1 MMDEW
6 SGQGLVGCYVETEDR
21 SGWVVAVD
29 DENQTMT
36 VDWDGGNIEIMPLY
50 ELAMM
55 RVS

>member
-1 MMDEW
+1 MRDGW
-6 SGQGLVGCYVETEDR
+6 SDQGLVGCYVETEER
-21 SGWVVAVD
+21 SGWIVAVD

-36 VDWDGGNIEIMPLY
+36 VDWDGGDIETMTLY